1 MPINLLKIGQRYDT
15 SRLPTM
21 ISKDGRMREKSNV
34 KVATNES
41 CPKQKKKNKL
51 SFRKTVNSTR
61 QSHYKKLL
69 KNFTAKIKI

>member
-41 CPKQKKKNKL
+41 SQAQKKNKL